1 MEYHPKAKRTFLS
14 AANRAERCAW
24 AKQMRKR
31 GHDWTTTVCTDEK
44 VFVLQDLQKAAWAPT
59 GQRRY
64 RNSRQFPSSV
74 MVWGGLSVHGS
85 TEISIITGTV
95 DATAYQSIL
104 QSTLVPL
111 GKKLSRMGLQ
121 WSFQQDNARPHVARS
136 TMAWIAGHPIIPTPI
151 PWPPYSADV
160 SPIENLWALVQAD
173 VNSSNPTTMV
183 DLKKAI
189 RDSWRGRT
197 GCADCMGGLLGNWK
211 ERVRQLSE
219 NGGGTLKY

>member
-1 MEYHPKAKRTFLS
+1 
-14 AANRAERCAW
+14 
-24 AKQMRKR
+24 
-31 GHDWTTTVCTDEK
+31 
-44 VFVLQDLQKAAWAPT
+44 
-59 GQRRY
+59 
-64 RNSRQFPSSV
+64 
-74 MVWGGLSVHGS
+74 
-85 TEISIITGTV
+85 
-95 DATAYQSIL
+95 
-104 QSTLVPL
+104 
-111 GKKLSRMGLQ
+111 
-121 WSFQQDNARPHVARS
+121 
-136 TMAWIAGHPIIPTPI
+136 MAWIAGHPIIPTPI